1 MSIVFSFPFALI
13 IKSKGDPVPV
23 HKQAHLNDRVGSV
36 FFAFSILFNSIFLFD
51 LKVII
56 GTVTIKDLIIP
67 FFKKVAVF
75 VNVSLNK
82 VTFAAKNI

>member
-1 MSIVFSFPFALI
+1 MSVRLNFLKRGRNPI
-13 IKSKGDPVPV
+13 PV
-23 HKQAHLNDRVGSV
+23 HKHAHLNDRVGSV

-56 GTVTIKDLIIP
+56 GTVTIKDLVIP
-67 FFKKVAVF
+67 FSKKVAVF